1 MKSAAQFFRWP
12 PVAQERTDRLAET
25 VAEADRAQQFIEDPI
40 VAAFFAKQEEALIE
54 RMIAFGVG
62 EDLER
67 YRLAVALQTVR
78 QLREFLRRSAE
89 SGRVARKQLEALE
102 RGPSRYF

>member
-1 MKSAAQFFRWP
+1 MKSAAQFLKWP
-12 PVAQERTDRLAET
+12 PVAQERSDHLAQA
-25 VAEADRAQQFIEDPI
+25 VAEADRAQQFLDDPI
-40 VAAFFAKQEEALIE
+40 VTTFFAKQEEALVE
-54 RMIAFGVG
+54 RMIALGVG

-67 YRLAVALQTVR
+67 FRLAVALQSVR
-78 QLREFLRRSAE
+78 QLREFMRRSAE